1 MPALFLKMNELFLAG
16 NLPRAQ
22 QAQYAVNEIISVM
35 CTCRGNLYAVIKK
48 ALALRE
54 QIFCGGVW
62 EPLYP
67 LTEDDMP
74 QVRKCADMIDAAIAK
89 FC

>member
-1 MPALFLKMNELFLAG
+1 MN
-16 NLPRAQ
+16 
-22 QAQYAVNEIISVM
+22 
-35 CTCRGNLYAVIKK
+35 IKK
-48 ALALRE
+48 ILALRE
-54 QIFCGGVW
+54 QVFCGGVR